1 MATMDQVESF
11 LKLRNSGRINM
22 NDIRLGVNH
31 SGVPSLIY
39 EDILKNFKA
48 YRKKYP
54 ELFIVY

>member
-22 NDIRLGVNH
+22 NDIRLGVNY
-31 SGVPSLIY
+31 SGVPSPIY
-39 EDILKNFKA
+39 EDILENFKA